1 MVKTF
6 RTLREACDLYGG
18 SLATWRRWAWTGQ
31 LGKAVKRFG
40 RRVVIDT
47 ATLDSRLARTG
58 QLLDRDRH
66 ENAGRVATDKDRKKT
81 MCMKP

>member
-1 MVKTF
+1 VKTF
-6 RTLREACDLYGG
+6 RTLREARDIYGG
-18 SLATWRRWAWTGQ
+18 SIATWRRWAWTGQ

-58 QLLDRDRH
+58 QLLDRGRH
-66 ENAGRVATDKDRKKT
+66 EMAGLVAPDKNHKKT
-81 MCMKP
+81 MRVKP